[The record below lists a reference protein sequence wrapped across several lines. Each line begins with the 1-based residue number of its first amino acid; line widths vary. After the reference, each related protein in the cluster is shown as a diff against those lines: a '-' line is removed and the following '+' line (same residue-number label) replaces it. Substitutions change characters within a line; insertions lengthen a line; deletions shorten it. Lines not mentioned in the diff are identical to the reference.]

1 MDYMVTYEML
11 FYIFKLSF
19 ASVYSIL
26 FEYFRVAGY
35 MQYVSFMV
43 GAISHSIGSFTVKF
57 CYY

>member
-1 MDYMVTYEML
+1 MDYMVTYKML
-11 FYIFKLSF
+11 FYVFKLRF

-26 FEYFRVAGY
+26 VEYFRVAGY

-43 GAISHSIGSFTVKF
+43 GAISHSTGSFTVKF